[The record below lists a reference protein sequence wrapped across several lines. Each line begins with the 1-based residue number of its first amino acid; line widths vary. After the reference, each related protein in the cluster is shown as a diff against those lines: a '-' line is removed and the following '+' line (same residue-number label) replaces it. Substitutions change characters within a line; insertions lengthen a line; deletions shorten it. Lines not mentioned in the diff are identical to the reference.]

1 MPGLCFFPTKVRH
14 LHSFFDSIY
23 GRPCRKMAAA
33 AESSTCFQHG
43 WRNVQQANWHQ
54 IIPCAERATCADRK
68 RDAQKP
74 SKRQAKTRHR
84 RSARQILRN
93 GRPNARHALGELD
106 MPRHQNLAKILLTI
120 MTVLHQ
126 LRYEG
131 RICTPPTTSS
141 VQKGARQRKLDMIQR
156 GQTTRTVISW
166 MRPQEC
172 IRWRHLAKQN
182 KETSTP
188 SMPREEMQ
196 PQGNL
201 EVK

>member
-1 MPGLCFFPTKVRH
+1 MLFRTKVRH
-14 LHSFFDSIY
+14 LHSFLDSIY

-43 WRNVQQANWHQ
+43 WRNVRQDNWHQ

-74 SKRQAKTRHR
+74 SKRQAKTRR
-84 RSARQILRN
+84 WRSARQILRN
-93 GRPNARHALGELD
+93 GRPTNARHDLGELD
-106 MPRHQNLAKILLTI
+106 MPRHQNLPKKLLTI

-126 LRYEG
+126 LRHG
-131 RICTPPTTSS
+131 RQDMHATNHIKCAKRSKAK
-141 VQKGARQRKLDMIQR
+141 QIEMIQR
-156 GQTTRTVISW
+156 GQTTRTAIFW

-182 KETSTP
+182 KERSTP

-201 EVK
+201 EVN